1 MRNILNGKNLTIGI
15 ITLII
20 GVVAVFGIAR
30 VWAFQST
37 TVSGNVASFILNP
50 EGKID
55 GAVLD
60 SGDQVKFGAQTGE
73 LVASQ
78 IKVGDALS
86 ATGDAGSKSD
96 YGRELRAESLQIGDQ
111 TITVVNA
118 KPGPDRDG
126 KKGPRPPKGERPR
139 PPHEGKPEPRD
150 GERPE
155 PRDAQMN
162 EMPAPPA
169 PDAANQP
176 KADVPPPAPVEKE
189 TAKASSNVKFVLV
202 GGKGEARGLILADGT
217 QIDLP
222 KEVKDAGITFSQ
234 ATAVDV
240 EGEISK
246 GQSGNFIRPAVLK
259 IDNQTF
265 SFNR

>member
-1 MRNILNGKNLTIGI
+1 MKNFLKGRNLVIGI

-20 GVVAVFGIAR
+20 GVVAVVGITR
-30 VWAFQST
+30 VWAAQET

-55 GAVLD
+55 GAVL
-60 SGDQVKFGAQTGE
+60 STGDQVKFGRQTGE
-73 LVASQ
+73 LVAAQ
-78 IKVGDALS
+78 VKIGDALS
-86 ATGDAGSKSD
+86 ATGHAGSSSA

-111 TITVVNA
+111 TITVVDA
-118 KPGPDRDG
+118 KPRPGDRDG

-139 PPHEGKPEPRD
+139 PPRDGKPEPRD

-155 PRDAQMN
+155 PRDEQMS
-162 EMPAPPA
+162 EPPA
-169 PDAANQP
+169 PNAENKPEANL
-176 KADVPPPAPVEKE
+176 PPAPEKE
-189 TAKASSNVKFVLV
+189 TAKTNSTVKFILV

-217 QIDLP
+217 QINLP
-222 KEVKDAGITFSQ
+222 KEVKDAGISFSE
-234 ATAVDV
+234 ATSVNV

-246 GQSGNFIRPAVLK
+246 GQYGNFIRPTVLT

>member
-1 MRNILNGKNLTIGI
+1 MKNFLKSKNLAIGI

-20 GVVAVFGIAR
+20 GVVAVVGIAR
-30 VWAFQST
+30 VWAAQDT

-55 GAVLD
+55 GAIL
-60 SGDQVKFGAQTGE
+60 STGDQVRFGAQTGE
-73 LVASQ
+73 LIASQ
-78 IKVGDALS
+78 IKIGAALS
-86 ATGDAGSKSD
+86 ATGHAGSSSN

-118 KPGPDRDG
+118 KPRPGDRDG

-139 PPHEGKPEPRD
+139 SPREGKPEPRD
-150 GERPE
+150 DERPA
-155 PRDAQMN
+155 PRDEQMN
-162 EMPAPPA
+162 ESPAAPAPNA
-169 PDAANQP
+169 ENQP
-176 KADVPPPAPVEKE
+176 KADAPPVPEKE
-189 TAKASSNVKFVLV
+189 TAKASSNVKFILV

-222 KEVKDAGITFSQ
+222 KEVKDAEISFSE
-234 ATAVDV
+234 ATTVNV
-240 EGEISK
+240 EGEVSK
-246 GQSGNFIRPAVLK
+246 GQFGSFIRPTILT

>member
-1 MRNILNGKNLTIGI
+1 MKKFLNGKNLFIGI
-15 ITLII
+15 ITLVI
-20 GVVAVFGIAR
+20 GVVAVVGIAR
-30 VWAFQST
+30 VWAFQTT
-37 TVSGNVASFILNP
+37 TVSGNVASFIMNP

-60 SGDQVKFGAQTGE
+60 SGDQIKFGVQTGE
-73 LVASQ
+73 LIASQ
-78 IKVGDALS
+78 IKIGDALS
-86 ATGDAGSKSD
+86 ATGHTGSSSN

-111 TITVVNA
+111 TINVVSA
-118 KPGPDRDG
+118 KPGSDRDDR
-126 KKGPRPPKGERPR
+126 KGPRPPKGERPR
-139 PPHEGKPEPRD
+139 PPREGKPEPRD

-162 EMPAPPA
+162 EPSAPDAENQPKPDAPPA
-169 PDAANQP
+169 T
-176 KADVPPPAPVEKE
+176 ERG

-222 KEVKDAGITFSQ
+222 KEVKDAEISFSE
-234 ATAVDV
+234 ATAVNV
-240 EGEISK
+240 EGEVSK
-246 GQSGNFIRPAVLK
+246 GQFGNFIRPAVLT

-265 SFNR
+265 SYNR